1 MKTVGFPMIRNF
13 NGDSRDFIPDLFAF
27 MDRYEGVEFYLEEGY
42 GERLGYTADD

>member
-1 MKTVGFPMIRNF
+1 MIRNF

-27 MDRYEGVEFYLEEGY
+27 KDRYEGVEFYLEEGY